1 MATYKTPDVYVEEIS
16 LFPPSVAEVESA
28 VPAFIGHTEKAE
40 FKGQDLTNKPT
51 RIKSLVEYEER
62 FGKGPEPLVA
72 KVVLDGQNNVAS
84 ASLDST
90 YVFYD
95 SLRLFFANGGG
106 KCYIVSVGGYR
117 DALSKDDF
125 AAGLEQ
131 LRRED
136 EPTMLLFPDATKFA
150 STNELYAL
158 QQAALKQAGE
168 LMDRFVIMDLAPA
181 ADTTEWW
188 DTIEEFRSE
197 VGIENLKYGAAYTPY
212 LKTGLSKEIRFRTIH
227 DKLEKFGVP
236 VQFESMTSDTDIL
249 ARIARLRIAIAN
261 SDLVLDSTT
270 GALAAFLAGHN
281 SGSSTPGSLGEAFE
295 RYYATYNQAVQTVPA
310 SAATDAASVVAARVA
325 FVALLSFAFDLGV
338 DYVQSLLAG
347 STPLAQ
353 PTDTDQSAFKDVE
366 GLVRNQL
373 SPLFRELVAF
383 NLGAG
388 SDRVGADIGKLWQ
401 DGGTSQL
408 SASVWGTDFDTVA
421 ADNSIYPKP
430 GATTAELVENLKSA
444 GEAITASVRNVI
456 AAVDSIPIIVRQHES
471 TGEGGLRDVFTTYKN
486 IADGVAREAT
496 LLPPS
501 GAIAGVYAK
510 IDRQRG
516 CWKAPANV
524 SLAEV
529 VGLAVQIDNKD
540 QEELNV
546 DVVAGKSINALRTFT
561 GKGHL
566 VWGARTLAGNDNEW
580 RYVSVRR
587 FFSVVEES
595 IKKSTYWA
603 VFEPN
608 DANLWVKVKGMIENY
623 LTLKW
628 RDGALA
634 GAKPEHAFFVKVGL
648 NQTMTAIDI
657 LEGRLIVEIGM
668 AVVRPAEFIILRF
681 SHKMQQS

>member
-28 VPAFIGHTEKAE
+28 VPAFIGHTERAT
-40 FKGQDLTNKPT
+40 FKGQDLTKKPT

-62 FGKGPEPLVA
+62 FGKGPPVKVNEVLLDPL
-72 KVVLDGQNNVAS
+72 NNVAS
-84 ASLDST
+84 ASFLST
-90 YVFYD
+90 YLLYD
-95 SLRLFFANGGG
+95 SIRLFFANGGG
-106 KCYIVSVGGYR
+106 KCYIVSVGGYG
-117 DALSKDDF
+117 DSLVKDKF
-125 AAGLEQ
+125 AAGLDT

-136 EPTMLLFPDATKFA
+136 EPTMLLFPDAITFPAA
-150 STNELYAL
+150 SDLYAL

-168 LMDRFVIMDLAPA
+168 LMDRFVIMDLAPSV
-181 ADTTEWW
+181 DPSTWVTSYES
-188 DTIEEFRSE
+188 FRNEIGLDS
-197 VGIENLKYGAAYTPY
+197 LKYGAAYTPY
-212 LKTGLSKEIRFRTIH
+212 LKTRLSKDISFRTIH
-227 DKLEKFGVP
+227 DKLKRSSVSI
-236 VQFESMTSDTDIL
+236 QFENLTTDSDTL
-249 ARIARLRIAIAN
+249 ARIGRLRIAMSN
-261 SDLVLDSTT
+261 SDLVSSN
-270 GALAAFLAGHN
+270 LAAFLTSHN
-281 SGSSTPGSLGEAFE
+281 SGSSTPTSLSEAFQ
-295 RYYATYNQAVQTVPA
+295 RYYAAYTQAIQAIPA
-310 SAATDAASVVAARVA
+310 EAATDATSVAAARN
-325 FVALLSFAFDLGV
+325 ALVVLLDFAFDLGGDHV
-338 DYVQSLLAG
+338 NSLLEGA
-347 STPLAQ
+347 SQLTQ
-353 PTDTDQSAFKDVE
+353 PSGNGQSALKDVE
-366 GLVRNQL
+366 NLTRASLAGLFAR
-373 SPLFRELVAF
+373 LVAY

-388 SDRVGADIGKLWQ
+388 PTRLGAPIENGWQ
-401 DGGTSQL
+401 DSTTG
-408 SASVWGTDFDTVA
+408 ASRLTAATWGRDFDAVPPDTSA
-421 ADNSIYPKP
+421 AVYPTP
-430 GATTAELVENLKSA
+430 GSTTPELLANFKAA
-444 GEAITASVRNVI
+444 GEQISTTVREI
-456 AAVDSIPIIVRQHES
+456 ISAVDGIPNIMRQHETVS
-471 TGEGGLRDVFTTYKN
+471 ENSLRDGFAVYKD
-486 IADGVAREAT
+486 IVDSVAREAT
-496 LLPPS
+496 VLPPS

-529 VGLAVQIDNKD
+529 VGFTVQIDNKD
-540 QEELNV
+540 QEDLNV

-580 RYVSVRR
+580 RYIPVRR

-623 LTLKW
+623 LILKW
-628 RDGALA
+628 RDGALQ

-681 SHKMQQS
+681 MHKMPQS